1 MHAAM
6 IALLGGQ
13 RGSLPN
19 LPGEPASERRRW
31 MALLGA
37 VLVAYLGLAY
47 AYVWVIQP
55 RYGPDEPRHFAY
67 VRRLVEKRSLPVRAG
82 PIEEDGAH
90 TLHPPLYYTL
100 MAPVYLVAS
109 GLGETGAYR
118 AIKAVSPLLLAA
130 ALLLF
135 LATLGRLL
143 PDRPFAVAAALTT
156 VALLPEFQLEA
167 AVMNNDGLAVL
178 LGSALLWQL
187 VRTVGQAP
195 CTRQAL
201 LTGLL
206 MALFVNTKATGW
218 TLSPLFALALFLR
231 ARRAPEQTRS
241 LLRDGLVGYGLLLLL
256 GTWWYVRNHQLYG
269 QPVPLDFGQFGEL
282 HPINLRTG
290 AILTPIDVYTSG
302 YVIHYGWRAT
312 EGLFQS
318 FWGQI
323 DWFREEYRPAI
334 FGILLTLVIGSFF
347 GWLKVALP
355 HVRQFLTRRTP
366 SRSEQTVEQIEATAD
381 LRTGPPHVR
390 TNTESASTHT
400 AVPTPCPAP
409 SPGWLPAAAFGLLYL
424 HTWYVATFLHQ
435 GFYQGGRY
443 LMPAVFGASFL
454 LAAGWE
460 HMIPARARFPAAVVL
475 AAAVF
480 GLNILCLVELITV
493 LNPKYVTP

>member
-1 MHAAM
+1 MHAVM
-6 IALLGGQ
+6 MSLQDGEGG
-13 RGSLPN
+13 SPLT
-19 LPGEPASERRRW
+19 LPGAPARERRRW

-47 AYVWVIQP
+47 AYVWAIQP

-67 VRRLVEKRSLPVRAG
+67 VRRLVEKRTLPVRAG
-82 PIEEDGAH
+82 TIEEDGAH

-100 MAPVYLVAS
+100 IAPVYLMAS

-118 AIKAVSPLLLAA
+118 AIKAVSPLLLSA

-135 LATLGRLL
+135 LATLVRLL

-167 AVMNNDGLAVL
+167 SVMNNDGLAVL

-187 VRTVGQAP
+187 VRTFEQAP

-231 ARRAPEQTRS
+231 ARRAPAQTRS
-241 LLRDGLVGYGLLLLL
+241 LLRDGLVGYGSLILL
-256 GTWWYVRNHQLYG
+256 GTWWYVRNQQLYG

-282 HPINLRTG
+282 HPVNLRTG
-290 AILTPIDVYTSG
+290 AILTPIEVYTSG
-302 YVIHYGWRAT
+302 YVIHYGWRAA

-334 FGILLTLVIGSFF
+334 FGTLLTLVIGSFL
-347 GWLKVALP
+347 GWLKVAVPPL
-355 HVRQFLTRRTP
+355 RQFVRHRTQ
-366 SRSEQTVEQIEATAD
+366 SRSEKPGEQIEATAD
-381 LRTGPPHVR
+381 IVTGLPHVR
-390 TNTESASTHT
+390 TDTESAASHH
-400 AVPTPCPAP
+400 AVPPPGPAP
-409 SPGWLPAAAFGLLYL
+409 SPCWLPAAAFGLLYL

-443 LMPAVFGASFL
+443 LMPAVFGAGFL
-454 LAAGWE
+454 LAAGGE
-460 HMIPARARFPAAVVL
+460 HVIPVRARFPAAVVL
-475 AAAVF
+475 AAAFF
-480 GLNILCLVELITV
+480 GLNILCLVELVTV